1 MLSKHLLKEQR
12 PHQLTRLLNL
22 LLRDRSHIRHVRQ
35 HEQHRDEEKT
45 DSPSVAHGAD
55 GVVAADLG
63 EDVECV
69 APADEGEVGFDEC
82 GGEGVPV
89 VRAAG
94 PWVGE
99 IRKWVLNARESG

>member
-1 MLSKHLLKEQR
+1 M
-12 PHQLTRLLNL
+12 
-22 LLRDRSHIRHVRQ
+22 
-35 HEQHRDEEKT
+35 
-45 DSPSVAHGAD
+45 
-55 GVVAADLG
+55 AADLG

-99 IRKWVLNARESG
+99 IRKWVLDARESG